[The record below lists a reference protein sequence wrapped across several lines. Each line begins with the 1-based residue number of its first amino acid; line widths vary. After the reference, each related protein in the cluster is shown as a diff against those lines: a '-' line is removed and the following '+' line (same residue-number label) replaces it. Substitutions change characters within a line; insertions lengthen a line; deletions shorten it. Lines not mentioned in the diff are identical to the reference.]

1 MKHFATLTVRNCDR
15 QKDPTYRGYTYDDF
29 DAEIYFEDGIVRY
42 VSNNSVPPDDV
53 VKHWVSTNQ
62 ISIDVMRKSLNA
74 KSEELTK
81 FLQARQEWLM
91 TQEGQECQRE
101 MDMMARY
108 A

>member
-1 MKHFATLTVRNCDR
+1 MKHFATLTVKNLSR
-15 QKDPTYRGYTYDDF
+15 QKDPEYRGYTYDDF

-42 VSNNSVPPDDV
+42 VENNSVPPDDV

-81 FLQARQEWLM
+81 FLQARQQWLD
-91 TQEGQECQRE
+91 TAEGDRCSRE
-101 MDMMARY
+101 MRMMARN